1 VQSGSLSLSRQRQF
15 HAETRC
21 GGACRLQPR
30 RRARSGQRRGHRAA
44 RAFLPVDRRLRPCH
58 RRFQPRHRARS
69 GHGAGLEFA
78 LLDAGSGEQGVGC
91 GARRLRPRHRAQ
103 PPLCERLRQPRLRAC
118 APEAVRAGD
127 RRLRQR
133 AGARTWTCFLPVRA
147 RPGQARYRRRHG
159 ATRSRPGP
167 PARPQ
172 HRGALCRDGF
182 PAEGERTVGSLTMKH
197 AVIVAH
203 PNPQSYTAA
212 MASAYR
218 EAGLGGGYE
227 VVYRDLYAMGFD
239 PRLEASEIP
248 WTENFALK
256 DDVVAE
262 RALLADVD
270 VFVFFYP
277 IWLNSPPSILKGY
290 FERVFGLGFAYRHV
304 GTGNA
309 PLLKGRKML
318 SFTSS
323 GAPTEW
329 V

>member
-1 VQSGSLSLSRQRQF
+1 
-15 HAETRC
+15 
-21 GGACRLQPR
+21 
-30 RRARSGQRRGHRAA
+30 
-44 RAFLPVDRRLRPCH
+44 
-58 RRFQPRHRARS
+58 
-69 GHGAGLEFA
+69 
-78 LLDAGSGEQGVGC
+78 
-91 GARRLRPRHRAQ
+91 
-103 PPLCERLRQPRLRAC
+103 
-118 APEAVRAGD
+118 
-127 RRLRQR
+127 
-133 AGARTWTCFLPVRA
+133 
-147 RPGQARYRRRHG
+147 
-159 ATRSRPGP
+159 
-167 PARPQ
+167 
-172 HRGALCRDGF
+172 
-182 PAEGERTVGSLTMKH
+182 MKH

-329 V
+329 VIQSGAWAAMRTLFDSHFAAVCGLEVVDHVHFGGIHPGIRPDSVKEDMETVRGTFAKHFAPRPRIVSAAG